1 MVIKSSRKT
10 EILLTQNE
18 SEKLYIYF
26 FMGIEYILKFQNQIF
41 SLETNFFF
49 NKWTNNFLKDALHC
63 MYFFK

>member
-41 SLETNFFF
+41 SLETNFFL
-49 NKWTNNFLKDALHC
+49 TNGQTIF
-63 MYFFK
+63 